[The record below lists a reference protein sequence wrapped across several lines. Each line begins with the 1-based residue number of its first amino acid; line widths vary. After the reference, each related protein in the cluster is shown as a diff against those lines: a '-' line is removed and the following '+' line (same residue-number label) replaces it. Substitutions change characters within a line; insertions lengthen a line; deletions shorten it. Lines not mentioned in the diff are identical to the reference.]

1 MSISRSGDRWLFEPD
16 GAAVLITGTRSLR
29 HIDFSASA
37 TATEAPLST
46 HPAIEGFVVDQ
57 ATAVEIADLVIGSLL
72 EGGDR

>member
-1 MSISRSGDRWLFEPD
+1 VSISRSGDRWLFEPD

-46 HPAIEGFVVDQ
+46 DLALKGFVVDHE
-57 ATAVEIADLVIGSLL
+57 ALGIADLVIGSLL
-72 EGGDR
+72 GGGDR